1 MVKLLNYNLFSM
13 RLFLTLIFLFVS
25 SCSGKMNIEKFK
37 GQQPEFSLEDY
48 FMGKTQAWGMFHD
61 RFGNLKRTFKVD
73 IIGTLESDKLLL
85 NEKFIYD
92 DGEEDVRVWTIKIL
106 GNNKY
111 IGTASDVVGEAT
123 GVAKGNALNW
133 KYKLNLKVGNST
145 ILVDFDD
152 WMFLQDRN
160 ILMNRAEVKKW
171 GVNIGVVSI
180 TFLKI
185 N

>member
-1 MVKLLNYNLFSM
+1 MKF
-13 RLFLTLIFLFVS
+13 FFALIFLLTS
-25 SCSGKMNIEKFK
+25 SCTNKMDIEKFK
-37 GQQPEFSLEDY
+37 ESKPKFSLENY
-48 FMGKTQAWGMFHD
+48 FEGKTEAWGMFHD

-73 IIGTLESDKLLL
+73 ITGTLESDILTLD
-85 NEKFIYD
+85 EKFLYD
-92 DGEEDVRVWTIKIL
+92 DGEKDSRVWTIKIL
-106 GNNKY
+106 GNNQY
-111 IGTASDVVGEAT
+111 SGTASDVVGEAK
-123 GVAKGNALNW
+123 GISEGNALNW
-133 KYKLNLKVGNST
+133 KYKLNLKVGDST

-171 GVNIGVVSI
+171 GLNIGVVSI

>member
-1 MVKLLNYNLFSM
+1 MKF
-13 RLFLTLIFLFVS
+13 FFALIFLLTS
-25 SCSGKMNIEKFK
+25 SCTNKMDIEKFK
-37 GQQPEFSLEDY
+37 ENKPKFSLENY
-48 FMGKTQAWGMFHD
+48 FEGKTEAWGMFHD

-73 IIGTLESDKLLL
+73 ITGTLKSDTLTLD
-85 NEKFIYD
+85 EKFLYD
-92 DGEEDVRVWTIKIL
+92 DGEQDSRVWTIKIL
-106 GNNKY
+106 GNNQY
-111 IGTASDVVGEAT
+111 SGTASDVVGEAK
-123 GVAKGNALNW
+123 GIASGNALNW
-133 KYKLNLKVGNST
+133 QYRLNLKVGDST

-171 GVNIGVVSI
+171 GLNIGVVSI

>member
-1 MVKLLNYNLFSM
+1 
-13 RLFLTLIFLFVS
+13 
-25 SCSGKMNIEKFK
+25 MNIENFK
-37 GQQPEFSLEDY
+37 GSQPTLTLEDY
-48 FMGKTQAWGMFHD
+48 FEGKTEAWGMFHD

-73 IIGTLESDKLLL
+73 ITGTIESNTLTLD
-85 NEKFIYD
+85 EKFLYD
-92 DGEEDVRVWTIKIL
+92 DGEQDSRVWTIKIL
-106 GNNKY
+106 GNNQY
-111 IGTASDVVGEAT
+111 SGTASDVVGEAT
-123 GVAKGNALNW
+123 GISEGNALNW
-133 KYKLNLKVGNST
+133 KYKLNLKVGDST

-171 GVNIGVVSI
+171 GLNIGIVSI

>member
-1 MVKLLNYNLFSM
+1 MKF
-13 RLFLTLIFLFVS
+13 FFALIFLLTS
-25 SCSGKMNIEKFK
+25 SCTNKMDIEKFK
-37 GQQPEFSLEDY
+37 ESKPKFSLENY
-48 FMGKTQAWGMFHD
+48 FEGKTEAWGMFHD

-73 IIGTLESDKLLL
+73 ITGTLKSDILTLD
-85 NEKFIYD
+85 EKFLYD
-92 DGEEDVRVWTIKIL
+92 DGEQDSRVWTIKIL
-106 GNNKY
+106 GNNQY
-111 IGTASDVVGEAT
+111 SGTASDVVGEAK
-123 GVAKGNALNW
+123 GIASGNALNW
-133 KYKLNLKVGNST
+133 QYRLNLKVGDST

-171 GVNIGVVSI
+171 GLNIGVVSI

>member
-1 MVKLLNYNLFSM
+1 
-13 RLFLTLIFLFVS
+13 
-25 SCSGKMNIEKFK
+25 MNIEKFK
-37 GQQPEFSLEDY
+37 GSKPTFSLEDY
-48 FMGKTQAWGMFHD
+48 FEGKTEAWGMFHD

-73 IIGTLESDKLLL
+73 ITGTLKSDTLTLD
-85 NEKFIYD
+85 EKFLYD
-92 DGEEDVRVWTIKIL
+92 DGEQDSRVWTIKIL
-106 GNNKY
+106 GNNQY
-111 IGTASDVVGEAT
+111 SGTASDVVGEAK
-123 GVAKGNALNW
+123 GISEGNALNW
-133 KYKLNLKVGNST
+133 KYKLNLKVGDST

-171 GVNIGVVSI
+171 GLNIGVVSI

>member
-1 MVKLLNYNLFSM
+1 
-13 RLFLTLIFLFVS
+13 
-25 SCSGKMNIEKFK
+25 MNIEKFK
-37 GQQPEFSLEDY
+37 GSQPTLTLEDY
-48 FMGKTQAWGMFHD
+48 FKGKTEAWGMFHD

-73 IIGTLESDKLLL
+73 ITGTIESNTLTLD
-85 NEKFIYD
+85 EKFLYD
-92 DGEEDVRVWTIKIL
+92 DGEQDSRVWTIKIL
-106 GNNKY
+106 GNNQY
-111 IGTASDVVGEAT
+111 SGTASDVVGEAT
-123 GVAKGNALNW
+123 GISEGNALNW
-133 KYKLNLKVGNST
+133 KYKLNLKVGDST

-171 GVNIGVVSI
+171 GLNIGVVSI

>member
-1 MVKLLNYNLFSM
+1 
-13 RLFLTLIFLFVS
+13 
-25 SCSGKMNIEKFK
+25 MNIEKFK
-37 GQQPEFSLEDY
+37 GSQPTLTLEDY
-48 FMGKTQAWGMFHD
+48 FEGKTEAWGMFHD

-73 IIGTLESDKLLL
+73 ITGTLESDILTLD
-85 NEKFIYD
+85 EKFLYD
-92 DGEEDVRVWTIKIL
+92 DGEKDSRVWTIKIL
-106 GNNKY
+106 GNNQY
-111 IGTASDVVGEAT
+111 SGTASDVVGEAI
-123 GVAKGNALNW
+123 GISEGNALNW
-133 KYKLNLKVGNST
+133 KYKLNLKVGDST

-171 GVNIGVVSI
+171 GLNIGVVSI